1 MGLMNFSHD
10 PLCAAHLCK
19 FRALYIFILLLSRP
33 KGLLQSSHRELST
46 RIPDQ
51 IKRRAS
57 SAQPAP
63 ECRISGMEAPEIA
76 KDGSYVIGRR

>member
-1 MGLMNFSHD
+1 MGRMNFSHD
-10 PLCAAHLCK
+10 PLCVAYLYK
-19 FRALYIFILLLSRP
+19 FRALYIFIQLLSRP
-33 KGLLQSSHRELST
+33 KGLLQSSHRELNT

-57 SAQPAP
+57 SAQPAS
-63 ECRISGMEAPEIA
+63 ECRISGMEAPEIF